1 LLFKYLGVIDVLTAV
16 ITAEGDGTKMTT
28 SNTETATAD
37 TAATVAEPGAS
48 VAPEKASSK
57 KAARTN
63 KSAPKGQKSGKGR
76 KPKTA
81 AMAKPKKAAKA
92 PKKAQPAKAEGVR
105 EGSKT
110 AQVLDLL
117 KRPNGATLKQLMRT
131 TGWQPH
137 SLRGFLSGTVGKKLQ
152 LAVTSTK
159 GADGERRYSLGK

>member
-16 ITAEGDGTKMTT
+16 ITAEGDRTKMTT

-37 TAATVAEPGAS
+37 TAAAVAEPGAS

-57 KAARTN
+57 KAASTK
-63 KSAPKGQKSGKGR
+63 KSAPKGQKSGKGG
-76 KPKTA
+76 KPKA
-81 AMAKPKKAAKA
+81 AATAKPKKAAKA
-92 PKKAQPAKAEGVR
+92 PQKAEPAKTEGVR

-110 AQVLDLL
+110 AKVLDLL
-117 KRPNGATLKQLMRT
+117 KRPNGATLKELMKT
-131 TGWQPH
+131 TGWQAH